1 MLSLYSFDG
10 YKQNNSKSSVEIK
23 DVVILTQSGKSA
35 LLQENVKA
43 GAIYGSGTNYA
54 RTLVNLPPNILTA
67 TKMAEYAK
75 ANDKVMV
82 VTGYADSNTGSAEY
96 NQKLSEKRANAVAE
110 QLVKM
115 GVDRNKI
122 EVVAK
127 GGVYALS
134 PISYNRRVVVTMK

>member
-1 MLSLYSFDG
+1 M
-10 YKQNNSKSSVEIK
+10 KE
-23 DVVILTQSGKSA
+23 
-35 LLQENVKA
+35 
-43 GAIYGSGTNYA
+43 
-54 RTLVNLPPNILTA
+54 
-67 TKMAEYAK
+67 MAEYAK
-75 ANDKVMV
+75 ANGKVMV

-96 NQKLSEKRANAVAE
+96 NQKLSEKRANAVVE

-127 GGVYALS
+127 GGVDALS